1 MDAPKHKDKVDSGRE
16 IASCEMWRESWHASN
31 SDSND
36 KVIYKHL
43 WIAIERINSAIKSIN
58 VPLDVIN
65 DNLFYV
71 DVLDEENDLL
81 AYTSDN
87 EEDVEGYESENEIV
101 NLQWFYK
108 ENEEVLSG
116 RSVVFSSD
124 RINLPIR
131 KLFHNAL
138 VFDTQS
144 RPWCKGIVL
153 TYAWW

>member
-1 MDAPKHKDKVDSGRE
+1 M
-16 IASCEMWRESWHASN
+16 
-31 SDSND
+31 
-36 KVIYKHL
+36 IYKHL
-43 WIAIERINSAIKSIN
+43 GIAIKRINSAIKSIN

-71 DVLDEENDLL
+71 DISYEENDLL

-116 RSVVFSSD
+116 RSIVFSSD
-124 RINLPIR
+124 RINLAIG

-153 TYAWW
+153 TYA